1 MTTLNPVTIYGRNT
15 DHSVTFPVPVFLAPM
30 EGVTDPC
37 FRRLVAKRGGVGG
50 LCTEFIRISVA
61 SLPVKVM
68 RRELGDWQEPCPI
81 ALQFM
86 AAGTEHLAETIAH
99 ASATRTDWIDLNF
112 GCPVKRVFNHC
123 AGSALLDHP
132 DTMYEIIRCAVE
144 ATELPVSAK
153 IRAGVNDTS
162 KLQDILH
169 ACVEAGACMIT
180 MHARL
185 RVETY
190 AMPAHWEWLAQARAI
205 LATRSRTVP
214 LIANGAIDTAHDIDA
229 VITQTNCD
237 GVMIGRGAIAN
248 PFIFREYAGGAV
260 ATRQELVDFI
270 IEYWQEMHLSNPKK
284 AGLGRIKQLLKYSAG
299 QLLFDDDGE
308 RERLLRARHIDE
320 IWQYFAQ
327 HASMDALQRA
337 S

>member
-1 MTTLNPVTIYGRNT
+1 MTPLSACTIYGRT
-15 DHSVTFPVPVFLAPM
+15 QRKSVTFQAPIFLAPM

-61 SLPVKVM
+61 SLPSKVM
-68 RRELGDWQEPCPI
+68 RRELGTWQEPCPI

-86 AAGTEHLAETIAH
+86 AAGTEHLGETIEQ
-99 ASATRTDWIDLNF
+99 ASTTRTDWIDLNF
-112 GCPVKRVFNHC
+112 GCPVKRVFNRC

-132 DTMYEIIRCAVE
+132 DAMFDIIRCAVS

-153 IRAGVNDTS
+153 IRAGVSDTC

-190 AMPAHWEWLAQARAI
+190 AMPAHWEWLAQAKEI
-205 LATRSRTVP
+205 LASCSRQVP
-214 LIANGAIDTAHDIDA
+214 LIANGAIDTADDIDA
-229 VITQTNCD
+229 VLAQTGCN

-248 PFIFREYAGGAV
+248 PFIFREYAGGAR
-260 ATRQELVDFI
+260 ATRQEIVDFI
-270 IEYWQEMHLSNPKK
+270 IEYWQEMQVSNPKK

-299 QLLFDDDGE
+299 NLLFDDDQD
-308 RERLLRARHIDE
+308 RAQLLRARHIDD
-320 IWQYFAQ
+320 IWDYFAQ
-327 HASMDALQRA
+327 HASLEALQ